1 MRFLTR
7 WTFLLTATVGAF
19 AQTQW
24 VDPSPHG
31 QRLVQVG
38 SNASIEVL
46 DWGGS
51 GRTLVLL
58 AQLGQTAHIYDGW
71 APMLATGHHVLG
83 ITRRGYGASSAGGGF
98 SAEELAMDIVRVLD
112 AEKVQ
117 DPVLVGNG
125 FAGEEMSWIASR
137 FPNRVAG
144 LVYLNAA
151 YDRTNIGAEGAIARR
166 IPQRGPTPADMASV
180 EAVTRWA
187 SNGGRL
193 PIPEAEF
200 RQLAQVAPDG
210 RVTGERTPREVQ
222 QQILAGMVRAD
233 YGTIRVPVL
242 AVYAKAASADAFPG
256 CQAATDP
263 VVGEACRELFAWTQQ
278 QLEASKRLIATIPS
292 RTQVV
297 EITGASAFV
306 FLSNPGDVTRALEP
320 FLASLPPWRAT
331 GGH

>member
-1 MRFLTR
+1 MRLLTR
-7 WTFLLTATVGAF
+7 WTFLLTATVAAF
-19 AQTQW
+19 AQTPW
-24 VDPSPHG
+24 VDPSPHR
-31 QRLVQVG
+31 QRLVPTG
-38 SNASIEVL
+38 PGTSLEVL
-46 DWGGS
+46 DWGGA

-71 APMLATGHHVLG
+71 APMLASGHHVLG
-83 ITRRGYGASSAGGGF
+83 ITRRGYGASSAAGGF

-112 AEKVQ
+112 AEGVR
-117 DPVLVGNG
+117 DPVLIGNG

-137 FPNRVAG
+137 LPRRVAG
-144 LVYLNAA
+144 LAYLNAA
-151 YDRTNIGAEGAIARR
+151 YDRTNVAAEGAIVRR

-210 RVTGERTPREVQ
+210 RVTGERTPRAVQ
-222 QQILAGMVRAD
+222 QQIVGGMTRVD
-233 YGTIRVPVL
+233 YSAIHVPVL

-256 CQAATDP
+256 CQSPADP
-263 VVGEACRELFAWTQQ
+263 AVRDACQELHAWTLQ
-278 QLEASKRLIATIPS
+278 QLEASKKLVATIPS

-297 EITGASAFV
+297 ELTGANGFV
-306 FLSNPGDVTRALEP
+306 FLSNPADVLGLLEP
-320 FLASLPPWRAT
+320 FLASLAR
-331 GGH
+331 